1 LGLFNEAILD
11 VHLNYL
17 YPMKL
22 GYIEKGPPAVS
33 GMSRS
38 FLTVKKNNKK
48 QQGDFIFIDSIISEK
63 TSRGVYPISQ
73 RGIPRRLNWLRHP
86 PPRRREFGVITST
99 HTNDIHEKSTHL
111 FIIDNRVLLLLYSL
125 GLLPPRVIFFKYF
138 IR

>member
-1 LGLFNEAILD
+1 MFYSLTRNHSNFLFRFQSLYTQFLLGLFNEAMID

-73 RGIPRRLNWLRHP
+73 REIPRN
-86 PPRRREFGVITST
+86 
-99 HTNDIHEKSTHL
+99 
-111 FIIDNRVLLLLYSL
+111 
-125 GLLPPRVIFFKYF
+125 
-138 IR
+138 